1 MNITLAIPT
10 YNSSQYVEEAIQYA
24 INNDFVSEILIRD
37 DCSAPG
43 HYEKLES
50 IASNIP
56 KVRLILN
63 KTNLGGF
70 VNKYRA
76 VESSSNDWVYLLD
89 SDNHP
94 TENTLSVIQSLE
106 ETLCESVIY
115 CPEKLILHHDNQ
127 PPLKEV
133 VCDFGEDLID
143 AQKVKHLLENNVE
156 WTDWFLN
163 TGNYL
168 LHRENY
174 CTFVGKHFLTNENPY
189 AADVIAA
196 AYYWLKSGGSFHIVK
211 GWEYYHR
218 LRNDSYWMSC
228 GDNSSRLTT
237 IYTTKILTL

>member
-37 DCSAPG
+37 DCSTPG
-43 HYEKLES
+43 HYERLES
-50 IASNIP
+50 IVSNIP
-56 KVRLILN
+56 KARLIRN
-63 KTNLGGF
+63 ETNLGGF
-70 VNKYRA
+70 TNKYKT

-89 SDNHP
+89 SDNHL
-94 TENTLSVIQSLE
+94 TENTLSAIQSLE
-106 ETLCESVIY
+106 TPLYTSVIY
-115 CPEKLILHHDNQ
+115 CPEKLILHNDGQ
-127 PPLKEV
+127 PTLKEV
-133 VCDFGEDLID
+133 VYDFGDNMID
-143 AQKVKHLLENNVE
+143 TEKVQYLLKNKVE

-168 LHRENY
+168 LHKEAY
-174 CTFVGKHFLTNENPY
+174 CEYIGDIDEDPY

-196 AYYWLKSGGSFHIVK
+196 AYYWLKSGGSFSIVN

-228 GDNSSRLTT
+228 GDNSSRTSNT
-237 IYTTKILTL
+237 YMTKILAL

>member
-1 MNITLAIPT
+1 MSITLAIPT

-24 INNDFVSEILIRD
+24 INNDFVSEILIQD
-37 DCSAPG
+37 DCSSPG

-50 IASNIP
+50 IVSNVP
-56 KVRLILN
+56 KARLIRN
-63 KTNLGGF
+63 ETNVGGF
-70 VNKYRA
+70 TNKYRA
-76 VESSSNDWVYLLD
+76 VDGSKNEWVYLLD
-89 SDNHP
+89 SDNHL

-106 ETLCESVIY
+106 ESLCESVIY
-115 CPEKLILHHDNQ
+115 CPEKLILHNDGQ

-133 VCDFGEDLID
+133 VYDFEFDSINFSF
-143 AQKVKHLLENNVE
+143 AKILLKNGTEL
-156 WTDWFLN
+156 TDWFLN

-174 CTFVGKHFLTNENPY
+174 CKFVGEHFLTNENPY

-196 AYYWLKSGGSFHIVK
+196 AYYWLKSGGSFNIVK

-228 GDNSSRLTT
+228 GENSPKSSNT
-237 IYTTKILTL
+237 YMTKILAL